1 MAEPHGVK
9 DNYDYSHFNSDE
21 RGRSPVWLNDFNRA
35 KWPINGGFG
44 IIFQMFG
51 LKIPLK
57 SYSIL
62 QL

>member
-1 MAEPHGVK
+1 M
-9 DNYDYSHFNSDE
+9 
-21 RGRSPVWLNDFNRA
+21 WLNDFNRA

-51 LKIPLK
+51 LQIPLK